1 MFVNIV
7 VKIRETSIRHENLWR
22 FVPLILWIC
31 VIFYS
36 STGNASMAMTS
47 GLLRPWL
54 EMFFSSEDTIYLAN
68 VIIRKIAHLTYYALL
83 AIFAIFA
90 VIGSPFEWVK
100 KNWIWSI
107 LGLVLVVASIDE
119 FIQSFYPSRG
129 SSVWD
134 VMLDC
139 VGGSIILIITK
150 IFFSFAKNNR

>member
-1 MFVNIV
+1 
-7 VKIRETSIRHENLWR
+7 
-22 FVPLILWIC
+22 
-31 VIFYS
+31 
-36 STGNASMAMTS
+36 MAMTS
-47 GLLRPWL
+47 GLLRPLL
-54 EMFFSSEDTIYLAN
+54 EIFFSSEDTIYLVN

-90 VIGSPFEWVK
+90 FIRSPFEWVK
-100 KNWIWSI
+100 KNWIWSV

-150 IFFSFAKNNR
+150 IFFSFARNNR